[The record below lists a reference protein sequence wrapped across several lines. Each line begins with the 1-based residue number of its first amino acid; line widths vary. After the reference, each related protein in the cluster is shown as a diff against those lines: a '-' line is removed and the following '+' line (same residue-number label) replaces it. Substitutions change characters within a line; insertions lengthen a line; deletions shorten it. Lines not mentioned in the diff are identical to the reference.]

1 MEIIFFL
8 KKKKKKK
15 PKQPSVLLNSI
26 LWNKLYGY
34 T

>member
-1 MEIIFFL
+1 MEIIFSL
-8 KKKKKKK
+8 EKKRKKK

-34 T
+34 R

>member
-8 KKKKKKK
+8 KKKKEK
-15 PKQPSVLLNSI
+15 KQPSVLLNSI